1 MTKKSFTLIELI
13 VVIAIIAILAA
24 IIAPNAFKAIEKAKI
39 SRTMSDLRV
48 TKNAVTNHYIDT
60 GKWPLESGIQT
71 ELEWVEVYA
80 SSLIED
86 IHSYDGWDGPYL
98 DGSRVF
104 HPWKGIY
111 ALYSYDL
118 EADGAPFELTV
129 LVSNHCF
136 PTPGVYCHP
145 GTIKSLERIDEALDD
160 GDLSDGIFRKQV
172 GAGSDPTDVA
182 EALYIYRKGD
192 YE

>member
-1 MTKKSFTLIELI
+1 MRKKSFTLIELI

-24 IIAPNAFKAIEKAKI
+24 IIAPNAFKAVEKAKI
-39 SRTMSDLRV
+39 SRAISDLKV
-48 TKNAVTNHYIDT
+48 TKNAINTHLVDT

-71 ELEWVEVYA
+71 ELVWIEVYA

-98 DGSRVF
+98 DGSRIY

-118 EADGAPFELTV
+118 EGDGAPFELSI
-129 LVSNHCF
+129 LISNHCF
-136 PTPGVYCHP
+136 PTPGVFCLP
-145 GTIKSLERIDEALDD
+145 PTEPIQKIDSALDD
-160 GDLSDGIFRKQV
+160 GVLSTGNFREHPLV
-172 GAGSDPTDVA
+172 FPGESF
-182 EALYIYRKGD
+182 YIYRKG
-192 YE
+192 E